1 MIQLQPHQQRA
12 FDNMQSENV
21 GQIIIPTGG
30 GKTYIMIA
38 DLKEQ
43 LRTAITPINTIVV
56 APRIL
61 LSNQLHAE
69 FSEHL
74 VDANVRTSH
83 IHSGE
88 VKEFSSTNAEE
99 IAEYVNNN
107 DEHHILYTTYHSL
120 HRIVDSDIRIDNIIV
135 IKLKNE

>member
-74 VDANVRTSH
+74 VDANVRTSLY
-83 IHSGE
+83 
-88 VKEFSSTNAEE
+88 
-99 IAEYVNNN
+99 IAEKLMSLVLLIRKRLQSMLTTMMSIIY
-107 DEHHILYTTYHSL
+107 YTQLTTVYIEL
-120 HRIVDSDIRIDNIIV
+120 LIVT
-135 IKLKNE
+135 